1 MGVHTVILIDLIWH
15 RMKNHHRPTRYRNGT
30 ASITVANQKDLTI
43 GNCVNGLS
51 LIGKLRQELGRKL
64 PALLLTADRDRSL
77 QERAV
82 AANVGFMNKP
92 VRPAALRATV
102 SRARTQA
109 QAAE

>member
-1 MGVHTVILIDLIWH
+1 MKGHIDI
-15 RMKNHHRPTRYRNGT
+15 
-30 ASITVANQKDLTI
+30 IVADYHL
-43 GNCVNGLS
+43 GAANGLS
-51 LIGKLRQELGRKL
+51 LIGELRNELGRKV

-77 QERAV
+77 QERAL